1 MKKTRNCVGACSTT
15 VSACQWFFKSAVN
28 RLAARVIVFALLAA
42 ISLPA
47 HAQVTFSTPPSWSVG
62 NGPIFVADFNDDGKP
77 DILSA
82 SGNLSLGNGNG
93 TFTTGITVTGTTLAV
108 ADFNGD
114 GKPDLLQ
121 LGTGSIQVLLGNGD
135 GTFQAPVVTNI
146 GASLTVVGATDL
158 NGDGKADVVG
168 IYNNTILV
176 YLATGG
182 GSFAA
187 GVPYALG
194 TIQNV
199 STALIEFGDF
209 NGDGKT
215 DVALIVAGAPG
226 EEVVLLGN
234 GDGTLQPTL
243 HTSTGVTSSTPTSTP
258 SPTVL
263 GDFNGDGKLDIAT
276 LEVSTS
282 PGPTAGSVFLLL
294 GNGDGTFQAPETAF
308 NFQYSGL
315 GGGETEFAN
324 LAAADLNKDGKLDLV
339 VTADVIGIYLGNGN
353 GTFSSSPNN
362 YEPLAIGGLQLA
374 IADFNLDGNP
384 DIAFDGQIFLGNG
397 NGTFRAVPAITLGG
411 SQGPDV
417 VGAFVTNGP
426 PGVAVI
432 PSVPGTVNAGSSL
445 EIYTNDG
452 SGNLSLAHTYTLP
465 QVGYVIAT
473 ADLNGDGN
481 LDLVVE
487 GEDPTSQNWSYMV
500 LLGNGDGSFQAPV
513 LYQQSAQTTE
523 LVDPIVIADFN
534 NDHKPDLAFA
544 QGKQTVA
551 VLLGNG
557 DGTFGAPNYVFDG
570 DGGAIVSA
578 DFNADGNLDIA
589 EDGTS
594 GLAILLGNGNGTFQ
608 NAAFPI
614 TTSLGY
620 VPLAGDLNGDGK
632 IDLVIGDNVFL
643 GNGNGTFNA
652 VSPFGSSSSFTS
664 LVAIAL
670 DDFNG
675 DGKLDVLAIGYL
687 GAVADDVIYLGK
699 GDGTFNSSPITI
711 PYCCNPPHISPPVMQ
726 VADMNGDGKPD
737 LVVENYSA
745 SLFVLLNTTATA
757 PGFTIGMASGSSG
770 TATISAGS
778 TATFNL
784 MITPAGSFSGTVGLT
799 CTISPTASPAP
810 ICSVPASVSVTGGSA
825 TPVMVTV
832 STTAAVSTATGPS
845 TTLPRDIALLSGT
858 AIFGVF
864 FLLIA
869 GKRRFPAFAAASIV
883 LALIAMAACGGSSST
898 TPSTGSKGTPD
909 GTYTATVTASS
920 GSVTHN
926 TSLTVVVQ

>member
-1 MKKTRNCVGACSTT
+1 MKTPLLCS
-15 VSACQWFFKSAVN
+15 VASV
-28 RLAARVIVFALLAA
+28 RLLV
-42 ISLPA
+42 SLPLVMLGA
-47 HAQVTFSTPPSWSVG
+47 LVPVALCQVTFSRPPTWPVG
-62 NGPIFVADFNDDGKP
+62 TGSIFVADFNGEP
-77 DILSA
+77 SILSS
-82 SGNLSLGNGNG
+82 SGNLSLGNGDG
-93 TFTTGITVTGTTLAV
+93 TFTTGTTVIGTTLAV

-146 GASLTVVGATDL
+146 GASLTVVGAADL

-168 IYNNTILV
+168 IYNNTLLV
-176 YLATGG
+176 FLATGG

-194 TIQNV
+194 TIQYV
-199 STALIEFGDF
+199 STALIESGDF
-209 NGDGKT
+209 NGDGKI
-215 DVALIVAGAPG
+215 DIALIVAGAPG

-234 GDGTLQPTL
+234 GDGTLQSTL
-243 HTSTGVTSSTPTSTP
+243 HISTGVTSPTPTP
-258 SPTVL
+258 PPTAL

-276 LEVSTS
+276 LEIGST
-282 PGPTAGSVFLLL
+282 PGPTAGTVFLLL
-294 GNGDGTFQAPETAF
+294 GNGDGTFQTPADAF
-308 NFQYSGL
+308 HFQYSGL
-315 GGGETEFAN
+315 GGGETEFAD

-339 VTADVIGIYLGNGN
+339 VTADVIGIYLGSGN

-384 DIAFDGQIFLGNG
+384 DIAFDGQILVGNG
-397 NGTFRAVPAITLGG
+397 NGTFQAIPAVTLGG

-417 VGAFVTNGP
+417 VGAFVKNGP

-432 PSVPGTVNAGSSL
+432 PSVPGSVNPGNSL

-452 SGNLSLAHTYTLP
+452 SGSLSLAHTYTLP
-465 QVGYVIAT
+465 QAGYVIAT

-487 GEDPTSQNWSYMV
+487 GQDPTSQNWSYMV

-513 LYQQSAQTTE
+513 LYQQSAQETE
-523 LVDPIVIADFN
+523 LTYPIVIADFN

-557 DGTFGAPNYVFDG
+557 DGTFGAPSYVFDG
-570 DGGAIVSA
+570 DGGPIVSA
-578 DFNADGNLDIA
+578 DFNRDGNLDIA
-589 EDGTS
+589 EDGAS

-632 IDLVIGDNVFL
+632 VDLVIGDNVFL

-652 VSPFGSSSSFTS
+652 EPPFGSGSGFSS
-664 LVAIAL
+664 LVAVAL
-670 DDFNG
+670 ADFNG
-675 DGKLDVLAIGYL
+675 DGKLDALAIAYL
-687 GAVADDVIYLGK
+687 GDIANDLIYLGN
-699 GDGTFNSSPITI
+699 GDGTFNSSPITLS
-711 PYCCNPPHISPPVMQ
+711 YCCNPVHVSPPVMQ

-737 LVVENYSA
+737 LVVENSSA
-745 SLFVLLNTTATA
+745 SMFVLLNTTLPAA
-757 PGFTIGMASGSSG
+757 PDFTIAMASGGSSSS
-770 TATISAGS
+770 TISAGS

-784 MITPAGSFSGTVGLT
+784 AIAPSGSFSGTVSLT
-799 CTISPTASPAP
+799 CSVSPPATPAP
-810 ICSVPASVSVTGGSA
+810 ICSAPASVIISGSSA
-825 TPVMVTV
+825 TPVTVTI
-832 STTAAVSTATGPS
+832 STTATGSAGGGPSATPASGIGLFAWAMTLGVLGLFSVVRRRRMAVSAAT
-845 TTLPRDIALLSGT
+845 
-858 AIFGVF
+858 
-864 FLLIA
+864 
-869 GKRRFPAFAAASIV
+869 IV
-883 LALIAMAACGGSSST
+883 LACIALPGCGGSSSST
-898 TPSTGSKGTPD
+898 PPSTGSKGTPA
-909 GTYTATVTASS
+909 GTYTATITATS
-920 GSVTHN
+920 GTLSHQI
-926 TSLTVVVQ
+926 SLTVIVQ